1 MDVEFETTSFQTHQK
16 MLFYFII
23 MSSQQVWIRESLFS
37 VLFLCEL
44 FFGKI
49 YSAILLLLK
58 YFYLFSW
65 GFPEFFLLSF
75 LRGIFP

>member
-16 MLFYFII
+16 MVFYFII
-23 MSSQQVWIRESLFS
+23 MSSQQVWIRESLFFQCCFYVS
-37 VLFLCEL
+37 

-49 YSAILLLLK
+49 YSAILLLLR

-65 GFPEFFLLSF
+65 GFPEYFFTF
-75 LRGIFP
+75 FFAGDFP